1 MVKEIYFAGGC
12 FWGVEK
18 YFSSIPGV
26 VKTCV
31 GYANGS
37 TESPSYEE
45 VCSKNTGH
53 AETVKVSY
61 DDDITS
67 LNHLLH
73 MFYEVIDPTS
83 VNRQGND
90 RGTQYRSG
98 IYYVTPED
106 EPEIRRS
113 IDELQKKYSSP
124 LAVEVMPLENFYR
137 AEEYHQKYLDKNPS
151 GYCHINAKAFERAK
165 LSCDRSYRRQSRED
179 LKRSLTELQY
189 KVTQENMTERPFEN
203 DYYDKFEDGI
213 YVDVTTGEPLFVSSD
228 KFESGCGWPSFSRPI
243 DRSLVREV
251 DDYSF
256 NMSRTEVRSKL
267 GDAHLGHVFKDGPS
281 EHGGLR
287 YCINSASLKFV
298 PLKDMEREG
307 YGAFVDLVKKSR

>member
-213 YVDVTTGEPLFVSSD
+213 YVDV
-228 KFESGCGWPSFSRPI
+228 
-243 DRSLVREV
+243 
-251 DDYSF
+251 YSF

-287 YCINSASLKFV
+287 YCINCASLKFV

>member
-1 MVKEIYFAGGC
+1 MIKDIYFAGGC

-26 VKTCV
+26 IETCV
-31 GYANGS
+31 GYANGLTS
-37 TESPSYEE
+37 DPSYED
-45 VCSKNTGH
+45 VCTKNTGH

-61 DDDITS
+61 DDELTS
-67 LNHLLH
+67 LEHLLY
-73 MFYEVIDPTS
+73 MFYEIIDPTS
-83 VNRQGND
+83 VNKQGND

-98 IYYVTPED
+98 IYYVCLED
-106 EPEIRRS
+106 EPKIVRS
-113 IDELQKKYSSP
+113 LKCLQEKYSSP
-124 LAVEVMPLENFYR
+124 LAIEVMPLYNFYR

-151 GYCHINAKAFERAK
+151 GYCHIDSKAFEKAK
-165 LSCDRSYRRQSRED
+165 TSHNRLYSRKSSEY
-179 LKRSLTELQY
+179 LKKSLTELQY
-189 KVTQENMTERPFEN
+189 KVTQENMTERPYQNE
-203 DYYDKFEDGI
+203 YYDNFEDGI

-243 DRSLVREV
+243 DRSLIKEV
-251 DDYSF
+251 EDYTF
-256 NMSRTEVRSKL
+256 NMARTEVRSKL

-287 YCINSASLKFV
+287 YCINSSSLRFV